1 MQRKI
6 SLLSCILLMFSVLF
20 AQGTFAYASD
30 SLDTEDL
37 GEDFSYYFI
46 QYDGAEQEI
55 DINENIKLILN
66 GWTDESKSLAS
77 GKIEIYNE
85 TSNSTEE
92 ITLDVTDERSELVI
106 TEEERIV
113 YRLAQSDSFKVEKV
127 NPLELNAETTI
138 ITENENGTS
147 IEEVK
152 IIDEYNTVMNQR
164 TVYYLIDEDSQKVE
178 ITEEEYE
185 FLNAVEDPEIKD
197 EPLNPVEDKETK
209 DESSEVE
216 MVEDEAKVTEE
227 EEVNSIE
234 EVPSE
239 ETSLEEAL
247 TTPEEQSEAVVKKNY
262 MIQSN
267 QTPSINYS
275 THVQTH
281 GWLKTV
287 KDGALSGTTG
297 EAKRLE
303 AIKISIGNMKDLG
316 LKYSTHVQTYGWQDP
331 VSAGTASGT
340 TGKHKRLEAIK
351 IELTGKKAKDYDVYY
366 RVHSQTFGWLDWA
379 KNGQPAG
386 TEGLAKRLEAI
397 QIKLVKKGGKA
408 PGSTNKPFL
417 TKPSVTYSTHVQ
429 SHGWMSSVK
438 DGAMSGT
445 KGESKR
451 LEAIKIGLQDSPYSG
466 GITYSSHVQ
475 GKGWI
480 NSVSNSSS
488 SGTTGQG
495 KRLEAIKINLTG
507 KVAKNYDVYYR
518 VHSQTFGWL
527 DWAKNGE
534 VAGTE
539 GLSKRLEAIEIKL
552 VEKGTKAPGPTA
564 RPSLT
569 KPSVLYSTHVQ
580 TYGWM
585 DSVSDGAISGTTGK
599 AKRLEAIKIDLKD
612 APYSGGITYS
622 THVQSKGWLKN
633 VSNGAASG
641 TSGESKRL
649 EAIKINLTG
658 EMAKHYDVYYRVH
671 AQNFGWLGWAKN
683 GMEAGSQGLSKRLEA
698 IEVKLVSKGKGQS
711 VNKED
716 AFKKIGTV
724 EQYTDYPINFSDMID
739 RQMAASPKA
748 DGAGLLYASRKFV
761 EYYANPNNISK
772 DSSSYLQFLNLSKT
786 AGLSVTELY
795 NKVLI
800 GKGIFSGKAQAQA
813 FINAGKKYNINEVY
827 LISHALHETGNGS
840 SILSNGTIQVGEI
853 SKNKWVSIQPKGA
866 YIAECK
872 VTKSGAC
879 KWKITKD
886 KKFNIK
892 NAKNI
897 KTTYN
902 AFGIGALDQNPNVL
916 GSVRAYQE
924 GWFKVED
931 AIIGGAQFISKGYI
945 DRGQNTLY
953 KMRWNPDNP
962 ATHQYATHVAWAE
975 SQTIGM
981 ANIYQLLESYVLHF
995 DVPKFKNQPSASPK
1009 PTGDAQYAL
1018 DRKLEGKSA
1027 VTTSNLN
1034 FRTGPKTTNSIIRTI
1049 PKNTKVTIIGQN
1061 GGWYKVK
1068 VDGKAGWVSG
1078 DYIVVK

>member
-6 SLLSCILLMFSVLF
+6 SLLSCLLLLFS
-20 AQGTFAYASD
+20 QGTFAFALE
-30 SLDTEDL
+30 SLDSEDV
-37 GEDFSYYFI
+37 GEDISYYFI
-46 QYDGAEQEI
+46 QYDGVEQEI
-55 DINENIKLILN
+55 DINENTKLILT
-66 GWTDESKSLAS
+66 GWTDESKSS
-77 GKIEIYNE
+77 VNGKMEIYNG
-85 TSNSTEE
+85 TSDSTEE
-92 ITLDVTDERSELVI
+92 FTLDVTDELSELVI
-106 TEEERIV
+106 TEDETIV
-113 YRLAQSDSFKVEKV
+113 YRLVESDLFNVEEV
-127 NPLELNAETTI
+127 SPIELNTETTI
-138 ITENENGTS
+138 IAENENGTS
-147 IEEVK
+147 IEKVK
-152 IIDEYNTVMNQR
+152 IIDENNTVINQG
-164 TVYYLIDEDSQKVE
+164 TVYYLMDENGQKVE

-185 FLNAVEDPEIKD
+185 SLNTVETE
-197 EPLNPVEDKETK
+197 ETNE
-209 DESSEVE
+209 ESSEIE
-216 MVEDEAKVTEE
+216 TVEDEEKVTG
-227 EEVNSIE
+227 EEVNEEVTKEEVQVIDEEPIE
-234 EVPSE
+234 EE
-239 ETSLEEAL
+239 SLEEDQ
-247 TTPEEQSEAVVKKNY
+247 TTPDEESNGVVMKNY
-262 MIQSN
+262 MVQSS

-297 EAKRLE
+297 ESKRLE
-303 AIKISIGNMKDLG
+303 GIKISISNMKDLG
-316 LKYSTHVQTYGWQDP
+316 LKYSTHVQTYGWQNP
-331 VSAGTASGT
+331 VSDGKVSGT

-386 TEGLAKRLEAI
+386 TEGLAKRLEGI

-408 PGSTNKPFL
+408 PGSTNKPFV

-429 SHGWMSSVK
+429 SHGWMGTVK

-451 LEAIKIGLQDSPYSG
+451 LEAIKIGLQNSPYSG

-480 NSVSNSSS
+480 NNVSNNGS

-507 KVAKNYDVYYR
+507 EVAKHYDVYYR

-552 VEKGTKAPGPTA
+552 VEKGKKAPGSTA

-569 KPSVLYSTHVQ
+569 KPSVIYSTHVQ
-580 TYGWM
+580 SHGWM
-585 DSVSDGAISGTTGK
+585 NQVKNGALSGTTGK
-599 AKRLEAIKIDLKD
+599 AKRLEAIKINLKD
-612 APYSGGITYS
+612 APYSGGISYS
-622 THVQSKGWLKN
+622 THVQSKGWLKK
-633 VSNGAASG
+633 VSNGVASG
-641 TSGESKRL
+641 TSGESKRM

-658 EMAKHYDVYYRVH
+658 EMAKYYDVYYRVH

-698 IEVKLVSKGKGQS
+698 IEIKLVPKGKGQT

-716 AFKKIGTV
+716 AFKTIGTV
-724 EQYTDYPINFSDMID
+724 ENYTDYAINFSDMID
-739 RQMAASPKA
+739 KQMAAGPKA
-748 DGAGLLYASRKFV
+748 DGAGLLYASRDLV
-761 EYYANPNNISK
+761 AYYANPNNFSK
-772 DSSSYLQFLNLSKT
+772 DSSGYLQFLNLSKS

-800 GKGIFSGKAQAQA
+800 GKGTFSGKAQAQA
-813 FINAGKKYNINEVY
+813 FIDAGNKYNINEVY

-853 SKNKWVSIQPKGA
+853 DTNKWVSFQPNGTF
-866 YIAECK
+866 IAECK
-872 VTKSGAC
+872 VTKNGGCNWHITEDKNFNSG
-879 KWKITKD
+879 
-886 KKFNIK
+886 

-897 KTTYN
+897 KPTYN

-924 GWFKVED
+924 GWFSVEK
-931 AIIGGAQFISKGYI
+931 AIVGGAQFISKGYI

-981 ANIYQLLESYVLHF
+981 ANIYKLLDSYVLHF
-995 DVPKFKNQPSASPK
+995 DVPRFNNQPSASSK
-1009 PTGDAQYAL
+1009 PTGDAQYDL
-1018 DRKLEGKSA
+1018 DRALEGKSA
-1027 VTTSNLN
+1027 ITTSNLN
-1034 FRTGPKTTNSIIRTI
+1034 FRTGPKTSYSIIRTI
-1049 PKNTKVTIIGQN
+1049 PQNTVVTIIGKN

-1068 VDGKAGWVSG
+1068 VDGISGWVSA
-1078 DYIVVK
+1078 DYIKVK